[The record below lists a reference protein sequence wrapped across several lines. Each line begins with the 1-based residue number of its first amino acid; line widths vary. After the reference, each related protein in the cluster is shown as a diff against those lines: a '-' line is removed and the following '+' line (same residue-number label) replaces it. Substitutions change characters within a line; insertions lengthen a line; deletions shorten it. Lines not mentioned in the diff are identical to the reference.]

1 MKEKRQVLSRWFYA
15 IAILVV
21 LLGLLAST
29 WILKT
34 SGIGT
39 YATRIADTYSEA
51 QHRLSVPGSRDVK
64 LTRTGAYAIYYEYT
78 PVYSSIDSPKR
89 APAIDCSL
97 TSRST
102 GAKLEAVPDYV
113 ETNRYE
119 AKNQDRIGVLIMS
132 LTVDEPDTYTFACR
146 YQNGRERPEISVALG
161 PNYAWEFLKV
171 AGKGG
176 LGLLGA
182 MTATCG
188 SMLFGL
194 VIVVIVAVKRR
205 GS

>member
-1 MKEKRQVLSRWFYA
+1 MVLF
-15 IAILVV
+15 
-21 LLGLLAST
+21 GLLASA

-39 YATRIADTYSEA
+39 YATRIADTFGEA

-171 AGKGG
+171 AGRIGLSSLGG
-176 LGLLGA
+176 L
-182 MTATCG
+182 TTFCG
-188 SMLFGL
+188 STLVALTIL
-194 VIVVIVAVKRR
+194 VIVAIKRQ
-205 GS
+205 GP

>member
-1 MKEKRQVLSRWFYA
+1 MKEKKQVLSRWFYA

-21 LLGLLAST
+21 LLGLLASA

-34 SGIGT
+34 SGIAT
-39 YATRIADTYSEA
+39 YATRITDTFSEA

-64 LTRTGAYAIYYEYT
+64 LTRTGAYGIYYEYS
-78 PVYSSIDSPKR
+78 PASSSVDCPQWV
-89 APAIDCSL
+89 PAIDCSL
-97 TSRST
+97 TSQST
-102 GAKLEAVPDYV
+102 GAKLQAVPDYV

-132 LTVDEPDTYTFACR
+132 LTVHKPDTYTFACR
-146 YQNGRERPEISVALG
+146 YQNEAERPDITVALS
-161 PNYAWEFLKV
+161 PNYAWEVLRV

-176 LGLLGA
+176 LALFGG
-182 MTATCG
+182 MTVTCG

-205 GS
+205 GF